1 MKINPLGTALSICL
15 VMALTFGAQAGA
27 QDANAQGDQKKEAFL
42 ERFKAANTTGDGKLT
57 PDQAKS
63 GMPMVYKHFDEI
75 DTDKKGYVTVKDI
88 AVFAAAHRKQKQ
100 AD

>member
-1 MKINPLGTALSICL
+1 
-15 VMALTFGAQAGA
+15 
-27 QDANAQGDQKKEAFL
+27 
-42 ERFKAANTTGDGKLT
+42 
-57 PDQAKS
+57 
-63 GMPMVYKHFDEI
+63 MPMVYKHFDEI